1 MQLSYSMPLV
11 DRLSIGL
18 VDLYSN
24 SAEEAFTS
32 GSVVVLRL
40 NGTNGTHTLLLR
52 EEPADPA
59 AVFLRTCLTRF
70 YRTNVVSRPI
80 TWVRNAGETTKGCW
94 RDVLD
99 AVKDNAGSGEID
111 PVPTVLRRPA
121 ETLPCRNPLYS
132 GKSIDR
138 ISWRR
143 YTCIEAILE
152 NRDTDAVISRS
163 TSRRSHR
170 FQRERE
176 RERER
181 EGGENTWKEAAETNF
196 QRNFVDSSA
205 RPDELSFGFTKL
217 SFRRVIVSAV
227 EPSDSSGWFVEVTLQ
242 KFGLEN
248 AANLKT
254 DYLWYARHG
263 RSSIQR
269 PDSVES
275 LAESTEQRRG
285 RVLRFS

>member
-181 EGGENTWKEAAETNF
+181 GGREYVERGSRDEFPEELCRFVRTAWRIKLRLH
-196 QRNFVDSSA
+196 QVIISPRNRFSSRTKRFV
-205 RPDELSFGFTKL
+205 RL
-217 SFRRVIVSAV
+217 I
-227 EPSDSSGWFVEVTLQ
+227 
-242 KFGLEN
+242 
-248 AANLKT
+248 
-254 DYLWYARHG
+254 
-263 RSSIQR
+263 
-269 PDSVES
+269 
-275 LAESTEQRRG
+275 RRG
-285 RVLRFS
+285 DLTEIRPGKRR